1 MNLAQLRQSYT
12 FAGLTESD
20 VDPDPMMQFRIWMQQ
35 AIASEIREPNAMTL
49 ATATREGQPSAR
61 TVLLKDFG
69 ARGFV
74 FFTNYESPKARDLAE
89 NPRACLLFFWK
100 ELERQVRIDG
110 AVTRVSREESD
121 EYFHTRPL
129 GSQIG
134 AWASIQSSVIP
145 DREWLEGQVKHFA
158 SVFGEHVPL
167 PDHWGG
173 YLLEPQAFEFW
184 QGRPSRLHDRL
195 RYRRTQHVWVIER
208 LSP

>member
-1 MNLAQLRQSYT
+1 MDLAQLRLSYT

-20 VDPDPMMQFRIWMQQ
+20 LNPDPVKQFEIWMQQ
-35 AIASEIREPNAMTL
+35 AITSEIREPNAMTL
-49 ATATREGQPSAR
+49 ATAARDGRPSAR
-61 TVLLKDFG
+61 TVLLKDFDE
-69 ARGFV
+69 RGFV
-74 FFTNYESPKARDLAE
+74 FYTNYESQKARDLAD
-89 NPRACLLFFWK
+89 NSHACLLFFWK

-110 AVTRVSREESD
+110 TVTRVSRAESD

-145 DREWLEGQVKHFA
+145 DREWLEAKVQHFA
-158 SVFGEHVPL
+158 SEFGETVPL
-167 PDHWGG
+167 PDNWGG
-173 YLLEPQAFEFW
+173 YRVAPHTLEFW

-195 RYRRTQHVWVIER
+195 RYRKDTPGWVVER